1 MHEIV
6 TLQLGQ
12 RANYLATHFWN
23 LQESYFT
30 YREGEES
37 LVDHDVH
44 FRPGVGAD
52 GSETY
57 TPRTV
62 IYDLKGGF
70 GTLRKHNALYEL
82 TEDSTAGQGLWDGQ
96 EIIQKQAP
104 IQQSDYQKSLD
115 QGTTAPHLT
124 SETVRYWS
132 DYNRVFYHPRSI
144 VQLNEYELNS
154 QVMPFEDWNVGEDL
168 FNDLDKEHDLLD
180 RDVRPFAEECDQLRA
195 LQLFSGSDDAW
206 GGFAARYIDRLRD
219 EYGKKSIWFW
229 AIEDGTRVQRHRQ
242 LKRDT
247 NKAKSLYSISP
258 QSSLYVPLIDIPQK
272 LPSYLSV
279 DRRSE
284 WQTSSLLSAA
294 METVTLPSRLRPYH
308 DFEAS
313 LAGDDG
319 RHNIFELQSTINPE
333 DNAEK
338 ALSSDE
344 EGSSKLQTKFDI
356 DFTYD
361 GENTKTATIFNQV
374 QVMRG
379 CEPKPS
385 AQSPK
390 GDIGHLRK
398 LRLYHSEPKLQRY
411 AAPLTETVSMT
422 TDIRTPCLS
431 YHSPLRLPILD
442 SFPHGMY
449 PASPSGVSVLTA
461 LTASTRTADRIKAI
475 EGTAARM
482 LSVDEREAMVNGLGE
497 IRECY
502 ETGWSSGSEDDDD

>member
-30 YREGEES
+30 YKEGEES
-37 LVDHDVH
+37 PVDHDVH

-82 TEDSTAGQGLWDGQ
+82 TEDAMAGQGLWDGL
-96 EIIQKQAP
+96 EIVQKQAP
-104 IQQSDYQKSLD
+104 IQQSEYQRSLD
-115 QGTTAPHLT
+115 QGTTAPRLT
-124 SETVRYWS
+124 SEMVRYWS
-132 DYNRVFYHPRSI
+132 DYNRVFYHPRSA

-168 FNDLDKEHDLLD
+168 FSDLDKEHDLLD
-180 RDVRPFAEECDQLRA
+180 RDVRPFAEECDQMRA
-195 LQLFSGSDDAW
+195 IQIFAGSDDAW

-219 EYGKKSIWFW
+219 EYGKKSIWIW
-229 AIEDGTRVQRHRQ
+229 AIEDGTRVQRHHQ
-242 LKRDT
+242 FKRDT
-247 NKAKSLYSISP
+247 NKAKSLCSISP
-258 QSSLYVPLIDIPQK
+258 QANLYVPLVDIPQK
-272 LPSYLSV
+272 LPSYISV
-279 DRRSE
+279 DRHSE
-284 WQTSSLLSAA
+284 WQRSALLSAA
-294 METVTLPSRLRPYH
+294 VETITLPSRLRPYH

-313 LAGDDG
+313 LSGDDG
-319 RHNIFELQSTINPE
+319 RHNIYELQSTFNPE
-333 DNAEK
+333 KQHENAPT
-338 ALSSDE
+338 SDAE
-344 EGSSKLQTKFDI
+344 RSSKPQTKFDI

-361 GENTKTATIFNQV
+361 NQDTETATIFNQV
-374 QVMRG
+374 QMMRG
-379 CEPKPS
+379 QETETSTQPS
-385 AQSPK
+385 GS

-398 LRLYHSEPKLQRY
+398 LRLYNSEPMLQ
-411 AAPLTETVSMT
+411 
-422 TDIRTPCLS
+422 S

-442 SFPHGMY
+442 SFPHGMFS
-449 PASPSGVSVLTA
+449 ASPSSADGLSIFTA

-475 EGTAARM
+475 QATAARM

-502 ETGWSSGSEDDDD
+502 ETGWNSGSSDEDDD